1 MNNKNTKDPDQPLP
15 KADRRKFLKGAAT
28 TAAALAISPT
38 AKSQDPSAYNASYTA
53 PSYQQMQRDAG
64 MVTPPEPDARMVV
77 RPGSDL
83 MVQALKEM
91 GIEFVSSNPGS
102 SFEGIQESIANYGDP
117 PNHMPE
123 FITALHEESS
133 VDMANG
139 YAKSEGRPMVAM
151 LHGTLGIQHASMSI
165 FQAYHTGTPMLLLV
179 GRDVGFI
186 QAHTADDM
194 AAMCRSFTKW
204 DAQPTSL
211 EECIDSLHE
220 AYRQA
225 VTPPTGPVMV
235 VIDIELQKEEA
246 RDFQL
251 PRFRPAVIEG
261 IDTATARNIAQ
272 RLLNA
277 NNPRLETG
285 PFRTPEGVESVVQL
299 AELVG
304 ASTSTTA
311 TAASMG
317 FPQRHPLCGPGAD
330 TNYDFILGL
339 EAASADITLKRPIVN
354 SLTAERDEM
363 SVGFGSLRENY
374 VPNPPG
380 AEPTPMEDDQQANQ
394 GALLTIDAQASI
406 PIIISELTRLIT
418 PVQQRVINERRARHA
433 SANREAFLT
442 ALAEAVEEKKRGW
455 DLSPVSTARLYA
467 ELWPLIMNEDW
478 CLASPSN
485 FSGGHHRQLWE
496 HNKHYSFLG
505 TQGAGG
511 MGYGLGASVGAALAA
526 RSRGR
531 FVVNVQCDGDL
542 NYAPG
547 ALWTAAHHELPMLAV
562 MHNNRAWHQEY
573 MFVQYLAGV
582 RGRGTE
588 RGHIGC
594 VLRDPFIDYS
604 KMAESYGVASEGPIE
619 DPNLLAAA
627 LSRGVESVKDGKPY
641 LIDVITQPR

>member
-1 MNNKNTKDPDQPLP
+1 MNRKNPNHPNQYLP
-15 KADRRKFLKGAAT
+15 KTDRRKFLKGAAT
-28 TAAALAISPT
+28 SAAALAISPT
-38 AKSQDPSAYNASYTA
+38 SKAQEPSAYSASYTA

-64 MVTPPEPDARMVV
+64 MVIPPMPNTRTVV

-83 MVQALKEM
+83 MVQALKDM
-91 GIEFVSSNPGS
+91 GIEFVASNPGS

-117 PNHMPE
+117 PNHLPE

-139 YAKSEGRPMVAM
+139 YAKSEGKPMAAM

-179 GRDVGFI
+179 GRDAGFI
-186 QAHTADDM
+186 QAHTAADM

-204 DAQPTSL
+204 DAQPTTL
-211 EECIDSLHE
+211 EECIDTLHE

-225 VTPPTGPVMV
+225 VTPPCGPVMV

-246 RDFQL
+246 QNFQL
-251 PRFRPAVIEG
+251 PPFLPAVIEG
-261 IDTATARNIAQ
+261 IDTAIARDIAR

-285 PFRTPEGVESVVQL
+285 PFRTPEGVESAVQL

-311 TAASMG
+311 AAASMG
-317 FPQRHPLCGPGAD
+317 FPQRHPLCGPGSD
-330 TNYDFILGL
+330 TNYDFVLGL
-339 EAASADITLKRPIVN
+339 EAASPHITLKRPTVN

-363 SVGFGSLRENY
+363 NIGFGSLQEDY

-380 AEPTPMEDDQQANQ
+380 AEPTPMQEGQQASQ
-394 GALLTIDAQASI
+394 GTLLNIDAQASI
-406 PIIISELTRLIT
+406 PIIISELSRLIT
-418 PVQQRVINERRARHA
+418 PAQQRMINERKRQYA

-455 DLSPVSTARLYA
+455 DLSPISTARLYA
-467 ELWPLIMNEDW
+467 ELWPLIMDEDW

-496 HNKHYSFLG
+496 HNKPYSFLG

-526 RSRGR
+526 RSRDR

-619 DPNLLAAA
+619 DPSLLAAA
-627 LSRGVESVKDGKPY
+627 LNRGVESVKAGKPY
-641 LIDVITQPR
+641 LIDAITQPR

>member
-1 MNNKNTKDPDQPLP
+1 MNKKTSKQPDPSTP
-15 KADRRKFLKGAAT
+15 KTDRRNFLKGAAT
-28 TAAALAISPT
+28 GAAALAISPA
-38 AKSQDPSAYNASYTA
+38 AKSQEPSAYNASYTA
-53 PSYQQMQRDAG
+53 PSYQQMQREAG
-64 MVTPPEPDARMVV
+64 MVSPPAADSRTVV

-91 GIEFVSSNPGS
+91 GIEFVASNPGS

-123 FITALHEESS
+123 FITALHEETS

-139 YAKSEGRPMVAM
+139 YAKSEGKPMVAM

-165 FQAYHTGTPMLLLV
+165 FQAYHTGTPMILLV

-204 DAQPTSL
+204 DAQPTTL
-211 EECIDSLHE
+211 EECIDTLHE

-225 VTPPTGPVMV
+225 VTPPTAPVVV

-251 PRFRPAVIEG
+251 PPFRPAVIEG
-261 IDTATARNIAQ
+261 IDAASARNIAQ
-272 RLLNA
+272 SLLEA

-285 PFRTPEGVESVVQL
+285 PLRTPEGVEAAVQL
-299 AELVG
+299 AELIG
-304 ASTSTTA
+304 ASVSTTSTVA
-311 TAASMG
+311 PMG
-317 FPQRHPLCGPGAD
+317 FPQRHPLCGPGFD
-330 TNYDFILGL
+330 TDYDFSLGL
-339 EAASADITLKRPIVN
+339 EADSPQISLKRPRIN
-354 SLTAERDEM
+354 SLTAQRDEM
-363 SVGFGSLRENY
+363 SIGFGSLREDY

-380 AEPTPMEDDQQANQ
+380 AEPTPMDADQQATQ
-394 GALLTIDAQASI
+394 GTMITIDAEASI
-406 PIIISELTRLIT
+406 ATIIGELSRLIT
-418 PVQQRVINERRARHA
+418 PAQQRVINERKARHA
-433 SANREAFLT
+433 GANREAFLA
-442 ALAEAVEEKKRGW
+442 ALAAAIEEKKKGW
-455 DLSPVSTARLYA
+455 DLSPVSTARVYA

-496 HNKHYSFLG
+496 HNKPYSFLG

-526 RSRGR
+526 RSRDR

-562 MHNNRAWHQEY
+562 MHNNRAWHQEF

-582 RGRGTE
+582 RGRGTD

-619 DPNLLAAA
+619 DPSLLAAA
-627 LSRGVESVKDGKPY
+627 LSRGVESVKSGKPY

>member
-1 MNNKNTKDPDQPLP
+1 MNKNNTKDSDRSLP
-15 KADRRKFLKGAAT
+15 KTDRRKFLKGAAT
-28 TAAALAISPT
+28 SAAALAISPT
-38 AKSQDPSAYNASYTA
+38 AKAQDPSAYNASYTA

-64 MVTPPEPDARMVV
+64 MVTPPEPDTRMVV

-91 GIEFVSSNPGS
+91 GIEFVTSNPGS

-117 PNHMPE
+117 PNHLPE

-211 EECIDSLHE
+211 EECIDTLHE

-246 RDFQL
+246 QGFQL
-251 PRFRPAVIEG
+251 PPFRPAVIEG
-261 IDTATARNIAQ
+261 IDAATAKNIAQ

-285 PFRTPEGVESVVQL
+285 PFRTPEGVESAVQL

-311 TAASMG
+311 VAASMS
-317 FPQRHPLCGPGAD
+317 FPQRHPMCGPGAD

-339 EAASADITLKRPIVN
+339 EAASPDITLKRPIVN
-354 SLTAERDEM
+354 SLTAERDKM
-363 SVGFGSLRENY
+363 SIGFGSLRENY

-380 AEPTPMEDDQQANQ
+380 AEPTPMEEDQRANQ
-394 GALLTIDAQASI
+394 GTLLTIDAQASI
-406 PIIISELTRLIT
+406 PIIISELSRLIT
-418 PVQQRVINERRARHA
+418 PEQQRVINERKARHA
-433 SANREAFLT
+433 TANREAFLS
-442 ALAEAVEEKKRGW
+442 ALADAVEEKKRGW

-478 CLASPSN
+478 CPASPTN

-496 HNKHYSFLG
+496 HNKPYSFLG

-619 DPNLLAAA
+619 DPTLLAAA
-627 LSRGVESVKDGKPY
+627 LNRGVESVKAGKPY

>member
-1 MNNKNTKDPDQPLP
+1 MTKKHPDRSDPVA
-15 KADRRKFLKGAAT
+15 KTGRRNFLKGAAT
-28 TAAALAISPT
+28 GAAAIAISP
-38 AKSQDPSAYNASYTA
+38 AARAQNPSAYRASYTA

-64 MVTPPEPDARMVV
+64 MVAPPAPDTRTVV

-83 MVQALKEM
+83 MVQALKDM
-91 GIEFVSSNPGS
+91 GVEFVTSNPGS
-102 SFEGIQESIANYGDP
+102 SFEGIQESLANYGDP
-117 PNHMPE
+117 PNRMPE

-139 YAKSEGRPMVAM
+139 YAKAEGRPMAAM
-151 LHGTLGIQHASMSI
+151 LHGTLGIQHAAMSI
-165 FQAYHTGTPMLLLV
+165 FQAYHTGTPMILLV

-204 DAQPTSL
+204 DAQPTTL
-211 EECIDSLHE
+211 EDCIDTLHE

-251 PRFRPAVIEG
+251 PPFRPAVIEG
-261 IDTATARNIAQ
+261 IDGATATDIAQ
-272 RLLNA
+272 RLLAA

-285 PFRTPEGVESVVQL
+285 PLRTPAGVEALVQL
-299 AELVG
+299 AELIG
-304 ASTSTTA
+304 ASCSTTA
-311 TAASMG
+311 TAAAMG
-317 FPQRHPLCGPGAD
+317 FPQRHPLCGPGAESD
-330 TNYDFILGL
+330 YDFVLGL
-339 EAASADITLKRPIVN
+339 EADSPHLALKRPTVN
-354 SLTAERDEM
+354 SLTAARDEM
-363 SVGFGSLRENY
+363 GIGFGSLREDY

-380 AEPTPMEDDQQANQ
+380 AEPTPMDPDELQSS
-394 GALLTIDAQASI
+394 GSTLTIDAEASI
-406 PIIISELTRLIT
+406 PAIIAALSRLVT
-418 PVQQRVINERRARHA
+418 PAQQRAINARRSRHA
-433 SANREAFLT
+433 TANRDAFLT
-442 ALAEAVEEKKRGW
+442 ALAAAVEEKKRGW

-496 HNKHYSFLG
+496 HNKPYSFLG

-526 RSRGR
+526 RDRGR
-531 FVVNVQCDGDL
+531 IVVNVQCDGDL

-594 VLRDPFIDYS
+594 VLRDPFIDYA

-619 DPNLLAAA
+619 DPDLLASA
-627 LSRGVESVKDGKPY
+627 LARGVQEVKAGRPY